1 MEHRKMTHKEQCKD
15 ALINKCR
22 FSQIS
27 CFLNHGD
34 AESPNPATIRR
45 HNSDPGQH
53 NDPLMAKIFTQEKD
67 FPRDNLNP
75 LPPGK
80 VTQDQTK
87 MILQQI
93 LALLQTL
100 L

>member
-27 CFLNHGD
+27 CFLNHGAD
-34 AESPNPATIRR
+34 DSPNPATIRR
-45 HNSDPGQH
+45 HDSDPGH
-53 NDPLMAKIFTQEKD
+53 HSDPVMAKIFRQEQD

-75 LPPGK
+75 QPPGK
-80 VTQDQTK
+80 VIQDQTK

>member
-1 MEHRKMTHKEQCKD
+1 MTHKEQCKD

-27 CFLNHGD
+27 CFLNHGAAD
-34 AESPNPATIRR
+34 SPNPATIRR
-45 HNSDPGQH
+45 QDSDPE
-53 NDPLMAKIFTQEKD
+53 PVMAKIFRQEQD

-75 LPPGK
+75 QPPGK
-80 VTQDQTK
+80 VIQDQTK